1 VPRPRIAMRK
11 IRDVLR
17 LSFGECLSRRQIS
30 ASLGIPLS
38 TLADCIGRA
47 RLAGLSWPLPDEMD
61 DAALERAL
69 FPPTAPSSVS
79 RPMPDWNYIHIELRK
94 KAVTLQLLWIEYR
107 EQFPEGLGYSQFCNL
122 YSAWRKKVDVVMR
135 QHHRAGEKMFVD
147 FPGMTIPIYDRT
159 SQCGGPTH
167 SISCNCGDPSQQV
180 WWFEW
185 LPWALTHGHNPMLT
199 NAIWARLGGVNA
211 LSRSATALIGDCHAR
226 PFSEVQV
233 VATGTTGVGCRS
245 HS

>member
-1 VPRPRIAMRK
+1 
-11 IRDVLR
+11 
-17 LSFGECLSRRQIS
+17 
-30 ASLGIPLS
+30 
-38 TLADCIGRA
+38 
-47 RLAGLSWPLPDEMD
+47 
-61 DAALERAL
+61 
-69 FPPTAPSSVS
+69 
-79 RPMPDWNYIHIELRK
+79 MPDWNYIHIELRK

-211 LSRSATALIGDCHAR
+211 LSRSATALIGDCGFVFV
-226 PFSEVQV
+226 FS
-233 VATGTTGVGCRS
+233 AIMRAHSAKCRS
-245 HS
+245 SRRVRPGLGVAAIREYTSFASRDSGCGALQVWISSKSGPVRRSRGAVAGSPPSIPSRAIR